1 MERDNEQLVGSAP
14 SQQTDRY
21 IYIYMSSFIAGFA
34 AAAGLI
40 ALARRRHGTALA
52 AIVLLI
58 VNLIWLLRT

>member
-1 MERDNEQLVGSAP
+1 MSNWSAALRLNRR
-14 SQQTDRY
+14 TEY

>member
-1 MERDNEQLVGSAP
+1 MSNWAAALRLNRR
-14 SQQTDRY
+14 TD
-21 IYIYMSSFIAGFA
+21 IYMSSFIAGFA
-34 AAAGLI
+34 AVAGLI